1 MGQYI
6 QKFSLANSL
15 WLHQFCINGRTDMCS
30 DQYNTILFQLM
41 EVGVIMGT
49 GQHVQRSV
57 VEAPRPDPGHA
68 ATLPLLTV
76 EQLVREMPWRYNLAT
91 STLVL
96 V

>member
-1 MGQYI
+1 M
-6 QKFSLANSL
+6 
-15 WLHQFCINGRTDMCS
+15 
-30 DQYNTILFQLM
+30 
-41 EVGVIMGT
+41 IMGT

-76 EQLVREMPWRYNLAT
+76 EQFVREMPWRYNLAT